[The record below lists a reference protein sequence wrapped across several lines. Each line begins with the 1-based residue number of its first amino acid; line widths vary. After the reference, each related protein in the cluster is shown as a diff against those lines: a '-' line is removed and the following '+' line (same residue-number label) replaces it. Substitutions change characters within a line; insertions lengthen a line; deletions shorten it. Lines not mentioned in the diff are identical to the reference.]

1 MRWTTLTLVIVASLA
16 ALSLG
21 APRSSENAAA
31 RASLS
36 RTLPEVR
43 FANVALQDV
52 FDFLRDVS
60 GANLHV
66 NWRALEAIGIGK
78 DTTINV
84 RLRSVSL
91 RSVLNLVCAEGGA
104 GVGGALTFY
113 IEDGVIEI
121 TTRELADAR
130 MITIVYPVEDLV
142 MDIPD
147 YDNAPDFSLTST
159 VGSSRSGSNYGTANR
174 ASYQS
179 RTQTASDKSM
189 TKTERGQQLV
199 QLIIDTVR
207 PDVWRENGGP
217 AAIRYFNGQLI
228 VTAPRSVHEM
238 IGGPID

>member
-1 MRWTTLTLVIVASLA
+1 MRWTILILTLVASLA
-16 ALSLG
+16 SVSLG
-21 APRSSENAAA
+21 ARRTSENAAA
-31 RASLS
+31 RAALS

-43 FANVALQDV
+43 FTNITLQDA

-84 RLRSVSL
+84 RLRSVPL
-91 RSVLNLVCAEGGA
+91 RSVLNLVCSEAGA
-104 GVGGALTFY
+104 GVGAALTFY
-113 IEDGVIEI
+113 VEDGVIEI
-121 TTRELADAR
+121 TTRELADQR

-159 VGSSRSGSNYGTANR
+159 VSNSRSGSSYATGTR
-174 ASYQS
+174 GSYQS
-179 RTQTASDKSM
+179 RTQTGGEKS
-189 TKTERGQQLV
+189 TSKAERGQQLV